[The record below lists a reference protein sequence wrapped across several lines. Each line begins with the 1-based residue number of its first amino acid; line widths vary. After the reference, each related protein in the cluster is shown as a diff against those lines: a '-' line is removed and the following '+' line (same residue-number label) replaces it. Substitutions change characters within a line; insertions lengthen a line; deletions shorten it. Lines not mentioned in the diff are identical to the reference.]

1 MFIDN
6 NEHIVFSAFE
16 SCDLKQIELF
26 LFENKDDKSFMYK
39 KELNIKEDII
49 PQKGG
54 AHFPKA
60 VFFKPQL
67 TDYIIQYT
75 NYWDGWITLSYY
87 ISNNLNIPFYQF
99 AFSNSNTLYKFFSFL
114 KYENGKI
121 SRLVYVM
128 HNPMWEY
135 HEQGEAL
142 DFENLDNYKS
152 RKIKDRLT
160 KDIII
165 EYCKALKLNIVADYF
180 WEAKEPAL
188 FYEKR
193 W

>member
-6 NEHIVFSAFE
+6 NEYIVFSAFE
-16 SCDLKQIELF
+16 SCDLKRIESF
-26 LFENKDDKSFMYK
+26 LFENKDDKSFIYH
-39 KELNIKEDII
+39 KELSIKEDII
-49 PQKGG
+49 PKRGG

-60 VFFKPQL
+60 VFFKPQSAN
-67 TDYIIQYT
+67 YIIQYT
-75 NYWDGWITLSYY
+75 NYWDGWITLSNY

-99 AFSNSNTLYKFFSFL
+99 AFSNQAAFYSSFL
-114 KYENGKI
+114 FKKYENGEI
-121 SRLVYVM
+121 SRLVYAM
-128 HNPMWEY
+128 QDPMWVY
-135 HEQGEAL
+135 REQGDVL
-142 DFENLDNYKS
+142 DFENIDNYKM
-152 RKIKDRLT
+152 RKIKDRLS

-165 EYCKALKLNIVADYF
+165 EYCKALELNIIDDYF